1 MNRLRSRGSRV
12 SSTDPFFQFIGVM
25 QAITDGNDV
34 AERLLNL
41 EIDLLRAFVTVSET
55 GSFTRSAALL
65 GRTQPA
71 ISLQIRRLEDQLR
84 SPLFDRG
91 GKGVGLTTEGA
102 GLLPQA
108 RRLLRLNDEIV
119 STLGEGD
126 LEGEVRFGA
135 PEDIAT
141 THLPSILGAFAR
153 SHPRIKLS
161 VTCDYTANLLDQMSR
176 GRLDLA
182 LIKREPV
189 GPALGVRVW
198 SEPLVWVA
206 LDGSIAETTPL
217 PLIIAPAPDIY
228 RKRAIGALQEAGIA
242 FRVSFTSPSL
252 AGQMAALRA
261 GLGVGVLPAAMAP
274 RDLAVMVQTLPPLI
288 DSEIALVSARG
299 AGGPTGLL
307 AQEVLRALERG
318 PALTS

>member
-1 MNRLRSRGSRV
+1 MASTICPEKFISLMCSIMDANELTPRLV
-12 SSTDPFFQFIGVM
+12 
-25 QAITDGNDV
+25 
-34 AERLLNL
+34 NL
-41 EIDLLRAFVTVSET
+41 DLDILRAFVTVVET
-55 GSFTRSAALL
+55 GSFTRTAALL

-84 SPLFDRG
+84 SPLLDRA
-91 GKGVGLTTEGA
+91 GKRIVVTTEGA

-135 PEDIAT
+135 PEDVAT
-141 THLPSILGAFAR
+141 IHLPGILGAFAR

-161 VTCDYTANLLDQMSR
+161 VTCDYTANLLDLMSR
-176 GRLDLA
+176 GALDLA

-189 GPALGVRVW
+189 GPELGVRVW
-198 SEPLVWVA
+198 SEPLIWVA
-206 LDGSIAETTPL
+206 LDPSILEASPL
-217 PLIIAPAPDIY
+217 PLVVAPAPDIY
-228 RKRAIGALQEAGIA
+228 RKRALGALEAAGIA
-242 FRVSFTSPSL
+242 FRTSFTSPSL

-261 GLGVGVLPAAMAP
+261 GLGIGVLPAAMAP
-274 RDLAVMVQTLPPLI
+274 RDLALLGDPLPPLS
-288 DSEIALVSARG
+288 DSEIALVSTRG
-299 AGGPTGLL
+299 AGGPAGLL

-318 PALTS
+318 PASS

>member
-1 MNRLRSRGSRV
+1 MT
-12 SSTDPFFQFIGVM
+12 STGPTIQFIGVIYI
-25 QAITDGNDV
+25 ITDANEM
-34 AERLLNL
+34 AERLVNL
-41 EIDLLRAFVTVSET
+41 DIDLLRAFVTVVET

-71 ISLQIRRLEDQLR
+71 VSLQIRRLEEQLR
-84 SPLFDRG
+84 SPLIDRG

-141 THLPSILGAFAR
+141 MHLPGILGAFAR

-176 GRLDLA
+176 GMLDLA

-189 GPALGVRVW
+189 GPDLGVRVW

-206 LDGSIAETTPL
+206 LDASIIEASPL

-228 RKRAIGALQEAGIA
+228 RKRALGALADAGVA
-242 FRVSFTSPSL
+242 FRASFTSPSL

-274 RDLAVMVQTLPPLI
+274 RDLSVISEPLPALT
-288 DSEIALVSARG
+288 DSEIALVSSRG
-299 AGGPTGLL
+299 ASGPASLL

-318 PALTS
+318 PVPA

>member
-1 MNRLRSRGSRV
+1 MA
-12 SSTDPFFQFIGVM
+12 STDARIQFIALM
-25 QAITDGNDV
+25 QAITDVNDM
-34 AERLLNL
+34 ADRLVNL
-41 EIDLLRAFVTVSET
+41 DIDLLRAFVTVVET
-55 GSFTRSAALL
+55 GSFTRTAALL
-65 GRTQPA
+65 GRSQPA
-71 ISLQIRRLEDQLR
+71 VSLQIRRLEDQLR

-91 GKGVGLTTEGA
+91 GKGVALTTEGA
-102 GLLPQA
+102 ALIPQA

-126 LEGEVRFGA
+126 LEGEVRLGA

-141 THLPSILGAFAR
+141 MHLPEILGAFAR

-176 GRLDLA
+176 GMLDLA

-189 GPALGVRVW
+189 GPELGVRVW

-206 LDGSIAETTPL
+206 LDTSIVETSPL

-228 RKRAIGALQEAGIA
+228 RKRALSALADAGVA
-242 FRVSFTSPSL
+242 FRASFTSPSL

-274 RDLAVMVQTLPPLI
+274 RDLAVLAHPLPTLT

-299 AGGPTGLL
+299 ASGPTSLL

-318 PALTS
+318 PAPV

>member
-1 MNRLRSRGSRV
+1 MA
-12 SSTDPFFQFIGVM
+12 STDPFFQFIGVM
-25 QAITDGNDV
+25 QAITNGNDV
-34 AERLLNL
+34 AERLVNL
-41 EIDLLRAFVTVSET
+41 DIDLLRAFVTVSET
-55 GSFTRSAALL
+55 SSFTRAAALL

-91 GKGVGLTTEGA
+91 GKGISLTTEGA

-141 THLPSILGAFAR
+141 MHLPGILGAFAR

-176 GRLDLA
+176 GTLDLA

-189 GPALGVRVW
+189 GPELGVRVW

-206 LDGSIAETTPL
+206 LDESIGETTPL

-228 RKRAIGALQEAGIA
+228 RKRALGALQEAGIS
-242 FRVSFTSPSL
+242 FRASFTSPSL

-274 RDLAVMVQTLPPLI
+274 RDLAVLVQTLPTLS

-299 AGGPTGLL
+299 AGGPTSLL

-318 PALTS
+318 PTLT

>member
-1 MNRLRSRGSRV
+1 MA
-12 SSTDPFFQFIGVM
+12 STAASIQFIGLM
-25 QAITDGNDV
+25 PAITDANDMADRMV
-34 AERLLNL
+34 NL
-41 EIDLLRAFVTVSET
+41 DIDLLRAFVTVVET
-55 GSFTRSAALL
+55 GSFTRTAALL

-71 ISLQIRRLEDQLR
+71 VSLQIRRLEDQLR

-91 GKGVGLTTEGA
+91 GKGVALTTEGA
-102 GLLPQA
+102 ALSPQA

-126 LEGEVRFGA
+126 LEGEVRLGA

-141 THLPSILGAFAR
+141 MHLPEILGAFAR

-176 GRLDLA
+176 GMLDLA

-189 GPALGVRVW
+189 GPELGVRVW

-206 LDGSIAETTPL
+206 LDASIVETSPL

-228 RKRAIGALQEAGIA
+228 RKRALSALADAGVA
-242 FRVSFTSPSL
+242 FRASFTSPSL

-274 RDLAVMVQTLPPLI
+274 RDLAVLAHPLPTLT

-299 AGGPTGLL
+299 ASGPTSLL
-307 AQEVLRALERG
+307 AQEVPRALERG
-318 PALTS
+318 PAPA

>member
-1 MNRLRSRGSRV
+1 MADRLV
-12 SSTDPFFQFIGVM
+12 
-25 QAITDGNDV
+25 
-34 AERLLNL
+34 NL
-41 EIDLLRAFVTVSET
+41 DIDLLRAFVTVSET
-55 GSFTRSAALL
+55 SSFTRAAALL

-91 GKGVGLTTEGA
+91 GKGISLTTEGA

-108 RRLLRLNDEIV
+108 RCLLRLNDEIV

-141 THLPSILGAFAR
+141 MHLPGILGAFAR

-176 GRLDLA
+176 GTLDLA

-189 GPALGVRVW
+189 GPELGVRVW

-206 LDGSIAETTPL
+206 LDKSIGETTPL

-228 RKRAIGALQEAGIA
+228 RKRAIGALQEAGIT
-242 FRVSFTSPSL
+242 FRASFTSPSL

-261 GLGVGVLPAAMAP
+261 GLGIGVLPAAMAP
-274 RDLAVMVQTLPPLI
+274 RDLAVLGAPLPTLS

-318 PALTS
+318 PALA

>member
-1 MNRLRSRGSRV
+1 MT
-12 SSTDPFFQFIGVM
+12 STGPVFQFIGVM
-25 QAITDGNDV
+25 RLITESNGMAD
-34 AERLLNL
+34 RLVNL
-41 EIDLLRAFVTVSET
+41 DIDLLRAFVTVVET
-55 GSFTRSAALL
+55 GSFTRTAALL

-71 ISLQIRRLEDQLR
+71 VSLQIRRLEEQLR

-91 GKGVGLTTEGA
+91 GKGFGLTTEGA

-126 LEGEVRFGA
+126 LAGEVRFGA

-141 THLPSILGAFAR
+141 MHLPGILGAFAR
-153 SHPRIKLS
+153 SHPRIRLS

-176 GRLDLA
+176 GMLDLA

-189 GPALGVRVW
+189 GPELGVRVW
-198 SEPLVWVA
+198 GEALVWVA
-206 LDGSIAETTPL
+206 LDASIVEMSPL

-228 RKRAIGALQEAGIA
+228 RKRALGALAEAGIA
-242 FRVSFTSPSL
+242 FRASFTSPSL

-274 RDLAVMVQTLPPLI
+274 RDLVVLGRPLPTLA
-288 DSEIALVSARG
+288 DSEIALVSARAAG
-299 AGGPTGLL
+299 APADLL
-307 AQEVLRALERG
+307 AQEVLRSLERG
-318 PALTS
+318 PAPA

>member
-1 MNRLRSRGSRV
+1 MA
-12 SSTDPFFQFIGVM
+12 STMCPSQFNSLM
-25 QAITDGNDV
+25 CSITDANDMT
-34 AERLLNL
+34 ARLVNL
-41 EIDLLRAFVTVSET
+41 ELDLLRAFVTVVET
-55 GSFTRSAALL
+55 GSFTRTAALL

-84 SPLFDRG
+84 SPLLDRA
-91 GKGVGLTTEGA
+91 GKGVVVTTEGA

-135 PEDIAT
+135 PEDVAT
-141 THLPSILGAFAR
+141 IHLPGILGAFAR
-153 SHPRIKLS
+153 SHPRIKLA

-176 GRLDLA
+176 GGLDLA

-189 GPALGVRVW
+189 GPELGVRVW
-198 SEPLVWVA
+198 GEPLSWVA
-206 LDGSIAETTPL
+206 LDPSILEASPL
-217 PLIIAPAPDIY
+217 PLIVAPAPDIY
-228 RKRAIGALQEAGIA
+228 RKRALGALEAAGIA
-242 FRVSFTSPSL
+242 FRAAFTSPSF

-261 GLGVGVLPAAMAP
+261 GLGIGVLPAAMAP
-274 RDLAVMVQTLPPLI
+274 RDLTLLGDPLPPLS

-299 AGGPTGLL
+299 AGGPAGLL

-318 PALTS
+318 PASS

>member
-1 MNRLRSRGSRV
+1 MA
-12 SSTDPFFQFIGVM
+12 STASAIQFI
-25 QAITDGNDV
+25 DV
-34 AERLLNL
+34 IKVIRDVNEMAERVVNL
-41 EIDLLRAFVTVSET
+41 DVDLLRAFVTVVET
-55 GSFTRSAALL
+55 GSFTRAAALL

-71 ISLQIRRLEDQLR
+71 VSLQIRRLEDQLR
-84 SPLFDRG
+84 SPLLDRK

-102 GLLPQA
+102 ALLPQA

-119 STLGEGD
+119 STLGDGD

-141 THLPSILGAFAR
+141 MHLPGILGAFAR

-176 GRLDLA
+176 GMLDLA

-189 GPALGVRVW
+189 GPELGVRVW
-198 SEPLVWVA
+198 REPLVWVA
-206 LDGSIAETTPL
+206 LDASIVEASPL

-228 RKRAIGALQEAGIA
+228 RKRALSALAGAGVA
-242 FRVSFTSPSL
+242 FRASFTSPSL

-274 RDLAVMVQTLPPLI
+274 RDLTVLGSPLPALT

-299 AGGPTGLL
+299 AAGPAALL
-307 AQEVLRALERG
+307 AQEVLRSLERG
-318 PALTS
+318 PGSA

>member
-1 MNRLRSRGSRV
+1 MT
-12 SSTDPFFQFIGVM
+12 STLTAFQFIAVM
-25 QAITDGNDV
+25 QAITDVNDV
-34 AERLLNL
+34 SERRVNL
-41 EIDLLRAFVTVSET
+41 DIDLLRAFVSVVET
-55 GSFTRSAALL
+55 GSFTRAAALL
-65 GRTQPA
+65 GRSQPA

-91 GKGVGLTTEGA
+91 AKGVGLTTEGA

-108 RRLLRLNDEIV
+108 RRLLRLNDEIL

-135 PEDIAT
+135 PEDVAT
-141 THLPSILGAFAR
+141 MHLPGILGAFAR
-153 SHPRIKLS
+153 SHPRIKLA

-176 GRLDLA
+176 GMLDLA

-189 GPALGVRVW
+189 GPELGVRVW
-198 SEPLVWVA
+198 QEPLVWVA
-206 LDGSIAETTPL
+206 LDGSITDTTPL
-217 PLIIAPAPDIY
+217 PLIVAPAPDIY
-228 RKRAIGALQEAGIA
+228 RKRALAALQEAGIA
-242 FRVSFTSPSL
+242 FRASFTSPSL

-274 RDLAVMVQTLPPLI
+274 RDLTVLGDPLPVLS
-288 DSEIALVSARG
+288 DSEIALVSPRG

-318 PALTS
+318 PTSA

>member
-1 MNRLRSRGSRV
+1 MTSRLV
-12 SSTDPFFQFIGVM
+12 
-25 QAITDGNDV
+25 
-34 AERLLNL
+34 NL
-41 EIDLLRAFVTVSET
+41 DLDLLRAFVTVVET
-55 GSFTRSAALL
+55 GSFTRAALRL

-71 ISLQIRRLEDQLR
+71 VSLQIRRLEDQLR
-84 SPLFDRG
+84 SPLLDRA
-91 GKGVGLTTEGA
+91 GKGLALTTEGA
-102 GLLPQA
+102 ALLSRA
-108 RRLLRLNDEIV
+108 RHLLRVNDEIV
-119 STLGEGD
+119 ATLGDGD

-135 PEDIAT
+135 PEDVAT
-141 THLPSILGAFAR
+141 MHLPGILGAFAR

-176 GRLDLA
+176 GMLDLA

-189 GPALGVRVW
+189 GPELGVRVW

-206 LDGSIAETTPL
+206 LDPSIVELSPL

-228 RKRAIGALQEAGIA
+228 RKRALGALEAAGLP
-242 FRVSFTSPSL
+242 FRASFTSPSL

-274 RDLAVMVQTLPPLI
+274 RDLTVLHHLLPPLS
-288 DSEIALVSARG
+288 DSEIALVSIRG
-299 AGGPTGLL
+299 MGGPAGLL

-318 PALTS
+318 PVLS

>member
-1 MNRLRSRGSRV
+1 MRPWKVRGV
-12 SSTDPFFQFIGVM
+12 ASTAASFKFIGIIS
-25 QAITDGNDV
+25 AITDANDV
-34 AERLLNL
+34 PERLVNL
-41 EIDLLRAFVTVSET
+41 DIDLLRAFVTVVET
-55 GSFTRSAALL
+55 GSFTRAAALL

-102 GLLPQA
+102 ALLPQA
-108 RRLLRLNDEIV
+108 RRLLRLNDDII

-126 LEGEVRFGA
+126 LEGDVRFGA

-141 THLPSILGAFAR
+141 MHLPGILGAFAR

-161 VTCDYTANLLDQMSR
+161 VTSDYTANLIDQMSR
-176 GRLDLA
+176 GMLDLA
-182 LIKREPV
+182 LIKREPL
-189 GPALGVRVW
+189 GPELGVRVW

-206 LDGSIAETTPL
+206 LDGSITETTPL

-228 RKRAIGALQEAGIA
+228 RKRALAALQEVGIP
-242 FRVSFTSPSL
+242 FRAAFTSPSL

-274 RDLAVMVQTLPPLI
+274 RDLKTLGTPLPSLS
-288 DSEIALVSARG
+288 DSEIALISARG
-299 AGGPTGLL
+299 SGGPAGLL

-318 PALTS
+318 PNSA

>member
-1 MNRLRSRGSRV
+1 M
-12 SSTDPFFQFIGVM
+12 D
-25 QAITDGNDV
+25 ANDV
-34 AERLLNL
+34 THRLVNL
-41 EIDLLRAFVTVSET
+41 DIDLLRAFVTVVET
-55 GSFTRSAALL
+55 GSFTRAAALL

-71 ISLQIRRLEDQLR
+71 VSLQIRRLEAQLR

-108 RRLLRLNDEIV
+108 RRLLRLNDEIIA
-119 STLGEGD
+119 TMGEGD

-135 PEDIAT
+135 PEDVAT
-141 THLPSILGAFAR
+141 MHLPGILGAFAR

-176 GRLDLA
+176 GMLDLA

-189 GPALGVRVW
+189 GPELGVRVW

-206 LDGSIAETTPL
+206 IDASIAETSPL

-228 RKRAIGALQEAGIA
+228 RKRALGALQNSGIA
-242 FRVSFTSPSL
+242 FRASFTSPSL

-261 GLGVGVLPAAMAP
+261 GLGVGVLPRAMAP
-274 RDLAVMVQTLPPLI
+274 RDLTVLGPRLPPLS

-299 AGGPTGLL
+299 AGGPAALL

-318 PALTS
+318 PTST